1 MRKSDDARKLDAS
14 ARQVKEEYPSIARQ
28 ARREKAVI
36 DWGDEMGLGSD
47 HVSGA
52 SFAPMGETARDPG
65 GQTAF
70 RLQHDLGDHQQRG
83 AFLHGVSGQV
93 QAGGLR

>member
-14 ARQVKEEYPSIARQ
+14 ARQMKEEYPSIARQ

-36 DWGDEMGLGSD
+36 DWGDEMGLRSD

-52 SFAPMGETARDPG
+52 SFAPVAETP
-65 GQTAF
+65 
-70 RLQHDLGDHQQRG
+70 
-83 AFLHGVSGQV
+83 
-93 QAGGLR
+93 